1 MQGKRNKCSELHFY
15 SFAKNFNKE
24 DKFIYIIC
32 NLDKLKKSDVS
43 PVEEENERDET
54 YQGNNA
60 CIDSSRTYQ
69 NYHTVCPQGKYLD
82 VIEDRISG
90 LNLKRKVRSDAVYM
104 CSFVLTASPEFFKV
118 ATPEKQQKFFRDFTN
133 FFKDKY
139 GEENVLSA
147 IVHAL
152 LQESDVQGIFR

>member
-1 MQGKRNKCSELHFY
+1 MRRSELHFY
-15 SFAKNFNKE
+15 SFAKNFHKE

-32 NLDKLKKSDVS
+32 NLDKLKKSDVA

-54 YQGNNA
+54 YQGSNT
-60 CIDSSRTYQ
+60 CIDNSRTYQ
-69 NYHTVCPQGKYLD
+69 NYHTVYPQGKYLD

-118 ATPEKQQKFFRDFTN
+118 STPNNWWSK
-133 FFKDKY
+133 
-139 GEENVLSA
+139 G
-147 IVHAL
+147 IL
-152 LQESDVQGIFR
+152 LHITVDPPPHFCRFWGISSLKLTA